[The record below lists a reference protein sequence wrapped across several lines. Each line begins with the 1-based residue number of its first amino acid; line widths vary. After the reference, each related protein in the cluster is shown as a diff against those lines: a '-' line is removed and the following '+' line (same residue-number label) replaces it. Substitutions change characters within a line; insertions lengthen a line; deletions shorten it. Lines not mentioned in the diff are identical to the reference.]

1 MGLAASAAAQSHP
14 RDELVVPLNS
24 EPQTFNPVFATDSAS
39 QLLASMTMAD
49 LMHINPRTLG
59 VEPALAQAVEHRTPA
74 RWLVRLRP
82 GVRFADG
89 VPMTAEDVC
98 FSFQVYTDAKLS
110 PPQRDLLTADGKS
123 VQCKVLA
130 PDRVE
135 LDLPAPMAVGD
146 RLFDSLWILPRHLLL
161 AAYQGGHL
169 DQAWGLGTAAA
180 AMAGLGPFRVASYQP
195 GREVTLARNPQYWR
209 RDQAGKPLPYL
220 SELRLPIVPDPNL
233 RLTLFAR
240 GQLDGLDALSSSEFA
255 HLDGNPCC
263 RLLDAGAGL
272 NGETLVLNQ
281 SARSRAWFRIPAFRQ
296 AISLALDRGNL
307 ASNVYGG
314 HAAPLSTLTSPSNK
328 AWADAAPAPRQD
340 LARARSLLQQA
351 GFSWNR
357 GTLLAPGGQPV
368 AFSLIV
374 PASNAARSQIA
385 IYVQED
391 LRKLGMAVNVVPLE
405 FTSYVDRLQRNDD
418 FEAALVGIQ
427 VPDADPNVEGYLW
440 SLDGAGHFWNPH
452 PQAPTEW
459 ERELD
464 HWFHLQ
470 VAEPNLAQRQ
480 RDYRRIQALER
491 ADLPVIPL
499 LAPDVL
505 VAVSPALQGVEP
517 AVLPPHL
524 LWNADRL
531 HWPYR

>member
-1 MGLAASAAAQSHP
+1 MRLQRIAQIAMHRRPSPSGEAVDHAAARQVFGPQPGHRHRRERWIQLERGEGVAGGELRQGEAHQHRSQHAGQRQHPAPPTSIPCALRCAAHAPSSMLALLCLLVGLAASAATQSHP

-24 EPQTFNPVFATDSAS
+24 EPQTVNPVFATDSAS

-357 GTLLAPGGQPV
+357 GTLLAPGG
-368 AFSLIV
+368 
-374 PASNAARSQIA
+374 
-385 IYVQED
+385 
-391 LRKLGMAVNVVPLE
+391 
-405 FTSYVDRLQRNDD
+405 
-418 FEAALVGIQ
+418 
-427 VPDADPNVEGYLW
+427 
-440 SLDGAGHFWNPH
+440 
-452 PQAPTEW
+452 
-459 ERELD
+459 
-464 HWFHLQ
+464 
-470 VAEPNLAQRQ
+470 
-480 RDYRRIQALER
+480 
-491 ADLPVIPL
+491 
-499 LAPDVL
+499 
-505 VAVSPALQGVEP
+505 
-517 AVLPPHL
+517 
-524 LWNADRL
+524 
-531 HWPYR
+531 